1 MVKKIAKLSPRS
13 VRSADSYIGG
23 RIRALRIECDI
34 SQTELGQQLGIS
46 FQQIQKYEKGVNRIS
61 VATLIEIARVL
72 NVAPAAL
79 LDGAPGVPSS
89 ATAMSGAG
97 VRFLG
102 DPDGAAIARAF
113 ARIHCPIV
121 RRALSRFV
129 VRLAAGCR
137 PAAE

>member
-13 VRSADSYIGG
+13 TGSADVYIGG
-23 RIRALRIECDI
+23 RIRARRIEFDI
-34 SQTELGQQLGIS
+34 SQGELGEQIGVS
-46 FQQIQKYEKGVNRIS
+46 FQQIQKYEKGANRIS
-61 VATLIEIARVL
+61 VATLIEIARIL
-72 NVAPAAL
+72 KVAPAAL

-89 ATAMSGAG
+89 APAMSGAG

-113 ARIHCPIV
+113 ARIHCRTV
-121 RRALSRFV
+121 RRALSSFV
-129 VRLAAGCR
+129 VRLAASCT

>member
-1 MVKKIAKLSPRS
+1 MVKRIAKLSPRS

-23 RIRALRIECDI
+23 RIRALRIECNI
-34 SQTELGQQLGIS
+34 SQTELGRQLGIS

-61 VATLIEIARVL
+61 AATLIEIARVF

-97 VRFLG
+97 VRFLS

-113 ARIHCPIV
+113 AHIHCPIV

>member
-1 MVKKIAKLSPRS
+1 MARKTAKLAPRS
-13 VRSADSYIGG
+13 VRSADIYIGG
-23 RIRALRIECDI
+23 RIRALRIELDI
-34 SQTELGQQLGIS
+34 SQEQLGQQLGIS

-61 VATLIEIARVL
+61 AATLIEIARVF
-72 NVAPAAL
+72 NVTPAAL

-113 ARIHCPIV
+113 ARIQCPGV
-121 RRALSRFV
+121 RRALSQFV
-129 VRLAAGCR
+129 VRLAAGCGA
-137 PAAE
+137 AAE

>member
-13 VRSADSYIGG
+13 VRSADIYIGG
-23 RIRALRIECDI
+23 RIRALRIEHGI
-34 SQTELGQQLGIS
+34 SQGELGQQLGIS

-61 VATLIEIARVL
+61 AAALIEIARVFK
-72 NVAPAAL
+72 VAPAAL

-89 ATAMSGAG
+89 ATALSGAG

-121 RRALSRFV
+121 RRALSSFV